1 MILKLLVSY
10 WIKSSWKVLLFFW
23 NFILKVCFAKR
34 EFFFFFF
41 PEFKENRLCKSP
53 ERERALYHVFSRD
66 SAILLNTF
74 TWMLSLVVALIKG
87 PGNKTKPP
95 PIPAIPFHGVLGK
108 DVTLSFITGSS
119 IDTGLIVVSIA
130 MRHSRKIST
139 PLAAFRRERT
149 VAHTISHEQS

>member
-1 MILKLLVSY
+1 
-10 WIKSSWKVLLFFW
+10 
-23 NFILKVCFAKR
+23 
-34 EFFFFFF
+34 
-41 PEFKENRLCKSP
+41 
-53 ERERALYHVFSRD
+53 
-66 SAILLNTF
+66 
-74 TWMLSLVVALIKG
+74 MLSLVVALIKG

-130 MRHSRKIST
+130 MCHSRKIST